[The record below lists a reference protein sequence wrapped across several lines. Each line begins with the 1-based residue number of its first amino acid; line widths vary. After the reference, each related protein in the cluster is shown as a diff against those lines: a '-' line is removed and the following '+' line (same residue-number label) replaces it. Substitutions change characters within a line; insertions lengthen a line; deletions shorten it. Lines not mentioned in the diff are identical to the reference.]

1 MSAWHESTELEQNE
15 TLKAT
20 HSTGNAEVTNMIE
33 ALLGGLGILLAI
45 VLVLAIAAFFFGYY
59 NRIIVLSNRADNAW
73 SQIDV
78 QLKKRA
84 DLVPNLV
91 ETVRGYMAHEQKAIE
106 MVTQA
111 RERMLSSG
119 DVKERMDASNA
130 LTGALKTIFA
140 LAENYPAL
148 RASENFKLLQ
158 EELDGIESKI
168 AYARQFYNDA
178 VLGYNNAISTVPGR
192 WFAGMMGRTTQRPYL
207 EIPEAER
214 APVKV
219 QF

>member
-1 MSAWHESTELEQNE
+1 MRASWVKQDLIPTSSTLNLEVKD
-15 TLKAT
+15 LL
-20 HSTGNAEVTNMIE
+20 IE
-33 ALLGGLGILLAI
+33 IAGI
-45 VLVLAIAAFFFGYY
+45 VLVIIIVALIFGYY
-59 NRIIVLSNRADNAW
+59 NRITVSSNRVDNAW

-91 ETVRGYMAHEQKAIE
+91 ETVKGYMKHEQNAIE
-106 MVTQA
+106 MVTKA
-111 RERMLSSG
+111 RERMLGVS
-119 DVKERMDASNA
+119 DVKERMEAGNA
-130 LTGALKTIFA
+130 LAGALKTIFA

-158 EELDGIESKI
+158 EQLDGIESKI
-168 AYARQFYNDA
+168 AYARQFYNDS
-178 VLGYNNAISTVPGR
+178 VLAYNNAVSTIPGR
-192 WFAGMMGRTTQRPYL
+192 WFAGMMGRTQQRPYL

-219 QF
+219 TF